1 MIEKKSLSRFS
12 FVLPPL
18 RDPVLH
24 SYAIHIFFLRGG
36 VREMGEGKAKSGRN
50 CPISFK
56 AVYSL
61 RLHLAS

>member
-12 FVLPPL
+12 FVLPLLP
-18 RDPVLH
+18 DPVLH
-24 SYAIHIFFLRGG
+24 SYAMHIFFRGG
-36 VREMGEGKAKSGRN
+36 VREMGEGKAKSERN
-50 CPISFK
+50 CPISIK